1 MRFKAAPAKKNDT
14 QVAEDDQGMKRPRLT
29 ISGMM
34 VVVASVARGIA
45 AYVALDRW
53 TAMPWAGP
61 SRDMPLAFRI
71 VDDATG
77 KTYRGCQTAG
87 SGPGRPQGIAPLGLP
102 QIRTCPLGHT
112 ARHVMSSLR
121 GGTLSGSQ
129 PVVEADT
136 APARGR
142 IGPREWSRDGDAAR
156 AISSRYRSQTSGIG
170 TEQRSCL

>member
-1 MRFKAAPAKKNDT
+1 LANRRIGIAPKEREEKMRFKAAPAKKNDT
-14 QVAEDDQGMKRPRLT
+14 QVAEDNHGMKRPRLT

-34 VVVASVARGIA
+34 VVVASVALGIA

-87 SGPGRPQGIAPLGLP
+87 SGDTIPISDVAAEVPSSGTSYLSPNSACRN
-102 QIRTCPLGHT
+102 GH
-112 ARHVMSSLR
+112 
-121 GGTLSGSQ
+121 G
-129 PVVEADT
+129 
-136 APARGR
+136 
-142 IGPREWSRDGDAAR
+142 
-156 AISSRYRSQTSGIG
+156 
-170 TEQRSCL
+170 